1 MKFFYIKIHLYFSGN
16 GNKNRRFFW
25 SGSGKDRRARM
36 GNTRGKKEYLGI
48 DTTLG
53 SKKKE
58 ITKLGLE
65 TGAFLPTCIILTPAE
80 KTNRRK
86 EVTSRC
92 FEKGSYIV
100 EIYVDAT
107 VMGE

>member
-1 MKFFYIKIHLYFSGN
+1 MVWKWKGQESQN
-16 GNKNRRFFW
+16 GQHQRKKRV
-25 SGSGKDRRARM
+25 SGSRY
-36 GNTRGKKEYLGI
+36 NSWI
-48 DTTLG
+48 
-53 SKKKE
+53 KKKE

>member
-1 MKFFYIKIHLYFSGN
+1 
-16 GNKNRRFFW
+16 
-25 SGSGKDRRARM
+25 M

-65 TGAFLPTCIILTPAE
+65 TGAFLPTYITLTPAE
-80 KTNRRK
+80 KANRRK
-86 EVTSRC
+86 EVTSP
-92 FEKGSYIV
+92 
-100 EIYVDAT
+100 
-107 VMGE
+107 